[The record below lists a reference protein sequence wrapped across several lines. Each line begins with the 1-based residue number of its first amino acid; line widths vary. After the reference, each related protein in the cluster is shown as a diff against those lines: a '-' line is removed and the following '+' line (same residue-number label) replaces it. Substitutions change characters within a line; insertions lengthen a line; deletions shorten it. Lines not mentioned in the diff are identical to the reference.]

1 MLGICICVPVR
12 LIIDHMDK
20 ASNKEPAG
28 CDIGI
33 IFEMEE
39 DSYTPDPGKF
49 ILRSEM
55 KAGDDKC
62 LIYAAEDE
70 EVTPCL
76 VVYKIKDA
84 SEISKAEIS
93 FIYDDTERSKFLD
106 FGNEVKGLFS
116 TSLQDIEFPGVIS
129 ITLQDKEG
137 EEVSSMSMDL

>member
-1 MLGICICVPVR
+1 
-12 LIIDHMDK
+12 MDK

-84 SEISKAEIS
+84 SEISKAEVS
-93 FIYDDTERSKFLD
+93 FSNDKNVTSKFID
-106 FGNEVKGLFS
+106 FGDEVKGFYP
-116 TSLQDIEFPGVIS
+116 TSLQNAEFPGTFG
-129 ITLQDKEG
+129 ITITDKNG
-137 EEVSSMSMDL
+137 EELGGIGFSLG